1 MQHRSSAGFERG
13 LLPAASPTWTMNEKN
28 ATVDDATTNTPA
40 LDTVNDI
47 LAPTTTETTAA
58 TPGVVSTPSRMS
70 WLDAEI
76 FQHVN
81 GGTEEIQES
90 VGQQSLEPFAADPNM
105 LENKVYQLLLGMQ
118 LHEMYYSDF
127 ESEAFNS
134 IELLLSLAQDDKSDF
149 RTALKEIGISKAGH
163 REQILQ
169 GVIATAK
176 KTESSNIEE

>member
-1 MQHRSSAGFERG
+1 
-13 LLPAASPTWTMNEKN
+13 
-28 ATVDDATTNTPA
+28 
-40 LDTVNDI
+40 VNDI

-81 GGTEEIQES
+81 GGTEEIQER

-105 LENKVYQLLLGMQ
+105 FENKVYQLLLGMQ

-134 IELLLSLAQDDKSDF
+134 MELLLSLAQDKSDF
-149 RTALKEIGISKAGH
+149 RTAMKEIGIDKAGH

-169 GVIATAK
+169 AVLAK
-176 KTESSNIEE
+176 KTESSNIE